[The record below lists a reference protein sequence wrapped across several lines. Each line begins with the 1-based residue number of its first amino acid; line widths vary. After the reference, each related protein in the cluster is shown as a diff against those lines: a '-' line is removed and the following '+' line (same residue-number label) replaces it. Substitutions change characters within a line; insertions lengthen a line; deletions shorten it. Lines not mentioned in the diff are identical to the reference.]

1 MDNVQYFKTMLQ
13 KRPDFPLKETSQKA
27 KEFIAFEGAIK
38 KHPSDPSILVLLIN
52 PFEPHQ
58 HFFEFTIDSVCDIE
72 EIESITNKEGKTACR
87 VRLWVKKGSL
97 AFKTEPFI
105 VK

>member
-1 MDNVQYFKTMLQ
+1 MDNVQYFKNMLQ
-13 KRPDFPLKETSQKA
+13 KRPDFPLKESSQKS

-38 KHPSDPSILVLLIN
+38 KHPSAPAILVLLTN

-58 HFFEFTIDSVCDIE
+58 HFFEFTVDSIYDIE
-72 EIESITNKEGKTACR
+72 EIGSLTNKEGKTACR
-87 VRLWVKKGSL
+87 VRLWVKKGCL